1 MLYKDMDNTTI
12 RRIDYDSCPNPC
24 ADCKDNCERT
34 AVGRCREHLADTC
47 VEYAYVDRCQS
58 VRICGKLF
66 VYGESIPK
74 IKWLLDDDGTY
85 NEIYDAKIL
94 AVSEDWVQF
103 DGEDHNGNPVTVTI
117 DVDDVIP

>member
-1 MLYKDMDNTTI
+1 MLSMHMLTVASLYGSVGNCSFTE
-12 RRIDYDSCPNPC
+12 NP
-24 ADCKDNCERT
+24 
-34 AVGRCREHLADTC
+34 
-47 VEYAYVDRCQS
+47 S
-58 VRICGKLF
+58 
-66 VYGESIPK
+66 PK

-85 NEIYDAKIL
+85 NEIYDAKIV